1 MSVWR
6 LRSRSSDSP
15 CDRTEQVFLW
25 PFQFRVSCVCAYY
38 VVSFASS
45 THVEHT
51 VLNTVPRRQVL
62 CSTSTTYVK
71 EPRAGVPGPPPGSA
85 APRAER
91 PKSAHDKF
99 GCAMRGAGLQ
109 SRKLPLRK
117 GVSSR
122 KGAGSQGSC
131 FVTWAS
137 SGQPSAAAARLRC
150 KRKACGTTRSRR
162 RATARPLRPARSPRR
177 TQSTRP
183 PWSQGRR
190 SFWGTRTRVCSGRGR
205 AARGAGAARLRGVPS
220 HPSPPPNDMTCSS

>member
-1 MSVWR
+1 MPCLPSATRARFSLAQRPSPLKPNV
-6 LRSRSSDSP
+6 LR
-15 CDRTEQVFLW
+15 
-25 PFQFRVSCVCAYY
+25 
-38 VVSFASS
+38 
-45 THVEHT
+45 
-51 VLNTVPRRQVL
+51 
-62 CSTSTTYVK
+62 
-71 EPRAGVPGPPPGSA
+71 
-85 APRAER
+85 
-91 PKSAHDKF
+91 KF
-99 GCAMRGAGLQ
+99 GCRDERRGVAIA
-109 SRKLPLRK
+109 KTIPLRK

-137 SGQPSAAAARLRC
+137 SGPPSAAAARLRC

-205 AARGAGAARLRGVPS
+205 AARGAGAAHLRGVPS